1 MGPTD
6 PPHEVVALLD
16 GLFSRFDELTAAH
29 GLEKIKTVGD
39 AYMAVAGAPEA
50 RDDHAVAAV
59 ELGEGNDRRRPR
71 GAEATGVELHM
82 RVGIASGPVV
92 AGVIGRRRFQFDLW
106 GDTVNL
112 AARMESSGV
121 PDRIQV
127 AASTYSLLADHCAF
141 EPREVDVKGLGPMTA
156 YLVA

>member
-1 MGPTD
+1 
-6 PPHEVVALLD
+6 
-16 GLFSRFDELTAAH
+16 
-29 GLEKIKTVGD
+29 
-39 AYMAVAGAPEA
+39 MAVAGAPEA

-59 ELGEGNDRRRPR
+59 DWPRAMIDAVREVASRPP
-71 GAEATGVELHM
+71 ASNLHM
-82 RVGIASGPVV
+82 RVEHRQRTRR
-92 AGVIGRRRFQFDLW
+92 GRGHRPPAVQFDLW